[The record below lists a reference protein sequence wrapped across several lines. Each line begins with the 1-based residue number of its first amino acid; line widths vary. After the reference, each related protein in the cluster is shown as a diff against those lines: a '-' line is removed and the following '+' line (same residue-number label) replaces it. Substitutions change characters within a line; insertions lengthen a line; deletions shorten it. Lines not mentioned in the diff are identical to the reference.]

1 MKGRL
6 PTVAWLR
13 RGTRCAALAALVAA
27 AVAAA
32 CAWAFFAVAG
42 SATASAGVGAINAPT
57 GVTAQQ
63 TGADVTVSWSAAT
76 LSSGAAVQGYTVA
89 RSGGPTVC
97 GSPTLVSGLSCT
109 DGAVPGGT
117 YTYTVTAVYNTF
129 TKPASGASITVLGT
143 PAITAKPSDPSAN
156 AAPAFSF
163 SGGGGSAFACQ
174 LDAGPVAAC
183 TSPKSYPGTTGGSH
197 TFRVQATQGAVSGP
211 FATDAWTLS
220 TAAPSITAQ
229 PANPSTSAAPSFS
242 FSHAQAGYAL
252 QCKLDAAA
260 FAACTS
266 PKSYTGVAGGSHT
279 FQVQALGGD
288 GFATSAASYTWLVDA
303 TAPVASLPP
312 AGGLIWANPSTNTIG
327 RANLDGT
334 GANLSLVTGA
344 ARPIAVAA
352 DSSFIYW
359 INDRTANQTL
369 NSIGRA
375 NLDGSSPNQN
385 FLVVPYAYSVAVDGS
400 YLYWTSI
407 GHNTV
412 GRANLNGTGF
422 NNSFIT
428 GANGPTAMA
437 ISASHVVWPNIN
449 VKTIGR
455 ANIDGSGT
463 NQTALGP
470 HASIAGAVAVDS
482 SYIYWTSAGQLS
494 RANIDGTGTTAS
506 FIAGVSSPGSLAVDA
521 SHLYWM
527 NSGGSIGR
535 ANRDGTSATQSLV
548 TGLGSAA
555 GLAIVPAPAG
565 SSFLSGS
572 TIYYNSGAAGSL
584 TLTAA
589 VTDAGSGPASA
600 TFPAIATSGWT
611 HDAETVTSGSGT
623 APTIKYTSSAFSW
636 TASPGTPSGYAVT
649 GTDSAGNAGTP
660 SALTF
665 VGDATAPAGGAVS
678 VNGFAA
684 AGGGSTSTSASASFA
699 INSRADYAEALSATQ
714 SSLRASTLSV
724 QSATLTAGTCGAP
737 GSAGPF
743 TTPVTIAATTQPAGF
758 VAARCYIYRLTGTDK
773 VANADTISTT
783 VQVP

>member
-1 MKGRL
+1 MASPREAL
-6 PTVAWLR
+6 
-13 RGTRCAALAALVAA
+13 AALAALVAA
-27 AVAAA
+27 VLAAA
-32 CAWAFFAVAG
+32 GAWAFFAVAG
-42 SATASAGVGAINAPT
+42 NATASAGVGAINSPT

-63 TGADVTVSWSAAT
+63 TAADVTISWNAAT
-76 LSSGAAVQGYTVA
+76 LSSGAAVQAYIVA

-109 DGAVPGGT
+109 DNSVASGT

-129 TKPASGASITVLGT
+129 TKAATSASVTVLGT
-143 PAITAKPSDPSAN
+143 PTITAKPSDPSAY
-156 AAPAFSF
+156 ATPAFSF
-163 SGGGGSAFACQ
+163 SGGGGSSFECQ
-174 LDAGPVAAC
+174 LDAGAIAAC
-183 TSPKSYPGTTGGSH
+183 TSPKSYPGIASGSH
-197 TFRVQATQGAVSGP
+197 TFGVRATQGAATGG
-211 FATDAWTLS
+211 FATYTWTLS

-229 PANPSTSAAPSFS
+229 PANPSTTAAASFS
-242 FSHAQAGYAL
+242 FSHAQTGYAFM
-252 QCKLDAAA
+252 CRLDAAA

-266 PKSYTGVAGGSHT
+266 PKAYAAVTAGSHT

-288 GFATSAASYTWLVDA
+288 GFTTSTASYTWVVDA
-303 TAPVASLPP
+303 TGPVTSLPP
-312 AGGLIWANPSTNTIG
+312 AGALIWANSSTNTIG

-352 DSSFIYW
+352 DSSFMNW

-412 GRANLNGTGF
+412 GRANLNGSGF
-422 NNSFIT
+422 NNSFIS

-437 ISASHVVWPNIN
+437 ISSSHVAWLNIN

-455 ANIDGSGT
+455 ANIDGSGA
-463 NQTALGP
+463 NQTVLGP
-470 HASIAGAVAVDS
+470 LANGPGAVAVDS
-482 SYIYWTSAGQLS
+482 SYIYWTSGGQLS
-494 RANIDGTGTTAS
+494 RANIDGSATIAS
-506 FIAGVSSPGSLAVDA
+506 FIAGVSSPNSLAADG
-521 SHLYWM
+521 SQIYWM

-535 ANRDGTSATQSLV
+535 ANRDGTSPTQTLV
-548 TGLGSAA
+548 TGLGSAF
-555 GLAIVPAPAG
+555 GLAIAPAAAG
-565 SSFLSGS
+565 SSFISGS
-572 TIYYNSGAAGSL
+572 TLYYNANVAGSL

-589 VTDAGSGPASA
+589 VTDAGTGPASA
-600 TFPAIATSGWT
+600 TFPAIATTGWT
-611 HDAETVTSGSGT
+611 HDAETVTSGSGS

-636 TASPGTPSGYAVT
+636 TASPSNPSGYAVT
-649 GTDSAGNAGTP
+649 SADTAGNPGSAV
-660 SALTF
+660 ALTF
-665 VGDATAPAGGAVS
+665 VADTAAPAGGALS
-678 VNGFAA
+678 VNGTAA
-684 AGGGSTSTSASASFA
+684 AGGGSTSTSATASFP
-699 INSRADYAEALSATQ
+699 INSRTDHAEALSATQ
-714 SSLRASTLSV
+714 SGLRASTLSV
-724 QSATLTAGTCGAP
+724 QSATLSAGTCGAP

-758 VAARCYIYRLTGTDK
+758 VAARCYIDSLTGTDK
-773 VANADTISTT
+773 VANAATISTT